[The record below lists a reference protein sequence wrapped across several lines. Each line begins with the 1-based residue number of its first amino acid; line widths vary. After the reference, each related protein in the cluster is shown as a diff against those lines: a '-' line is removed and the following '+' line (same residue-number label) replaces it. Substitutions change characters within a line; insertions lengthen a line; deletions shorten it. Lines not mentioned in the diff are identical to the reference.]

1 MLNSESMC
9 SVHVQHV
16 WHMYIFVGTGVGER
30 VSYPRVHADDGFE
43 ALDTVDQLVPE
54 TTVVHA
60 HLGSGLCHS
69 LQGALTYM
77 YSCTYM
83 CMYTMYK
90 IKLYLHVHRYMYVLH
105 YIHKGEV
112 TIPTVHCTDTYTYAD
127 LSHAVFVH
135 SSPCCCSLIR
145 ISFL

>member
-9 SVHVQHV
+9 IVHVQHV

-60 HLGSGLCHS
+60 YLGSGLCHS
-69 LQGALTYM
+69 LQGALTCIHVLTCACTLCTRS
-77 YSCTYM
+77 SCTYM
-83 CMYTMYK
+83 YTGTCMYCTT
-90 IKLYLHVHRYMYVLH
+90 
-105 YIHKGEV
+105 YIRVK
-112 TIPTVHCTDTYTYAD
+112 
-127 LSHAVFVH
+127 
-135 SSPCCCSLIR
+135 
-145 ISFL
+145 